1 MVGRA
6 HAPGGGAAAAEQAAE
21 RERQVGSL
29 AAAVE
34 PARHRKPGA
43 PEQATVVQRI
53 TLRAPLQPQA
63 GEPQQQAQQMHAEQ
77 AAQGPHHIHRPRA
90 VAERARS
97 GAEAESEGEREGE
110 HQHQPRPPLPAPD
123 RLAPAAGRLE
133 HGGAAQHAC
142 FEIAR
147 DRARLGVRARLVERR
162 VAFFMAA
169 HELGQPAQGQGI
181 RRE

>member
-21 RERQVGSL
+21 RERQVGGL

-34 PARHRKPGA
+34 PAGHGEPGA
-43 PEQATVVQRI
+43 PEQAAVVQRV
-53 TLRAPLQPQA
+53 TLRAPLQHQA
-63 GEPQQQAQQMHAEQ
+63 GEPQRQAQQMHAEQ
-77 AAQGPHHIHRPRA
+77 AAQRPNHIHRPRPI
-90 VAERARS
+90 AERTGGRP
-97 GAEAESEGEREGE
+97 EAEHEGEREGE
-110 HQHQPRPPLPAPD
+110 HQHQPRPPLPAQD
-123 RLAPAAGRLE
+123 RLTPATGGFE

-147 DRARLGVRARLVERR
+147 DRTRLGVRARLVERR